1 MIITATK
8 AMILLL
14 LLVLVCATSAI
25 QMMYASLLSPAA
37 SSVSLHW
44 NISDISVAKKNKLLL
59 QDVYG
64 SASRGKL
71 HAILGEK
78 L

>member
-1 MIITATK
+1 
-8 AMILLL
+8 
-14 LLVLVCATSAI
+14 
-25 QMMYASLLSPAA
+25 MMYASLLSPAA

>member
-1 MIITATK
+1 
-8 AMILLL
+8 
-14 LLVLVCATSAI
+14 
-25 QMMYASLLSPAA
+25 MMTYASLLSPAA

-44 NISDISVAKKNKLLL
+44 NISDIYLAKKNKSLL

-71 HAILGEK
+71 HAILGEY